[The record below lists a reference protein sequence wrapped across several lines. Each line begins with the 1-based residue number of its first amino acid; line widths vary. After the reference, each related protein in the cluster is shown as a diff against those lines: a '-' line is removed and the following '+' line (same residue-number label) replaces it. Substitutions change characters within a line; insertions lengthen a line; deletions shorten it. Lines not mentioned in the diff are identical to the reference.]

1 MSFEERDTMTKNS
14 SIATFLD
21 DLASERPTPGGGG
34 AAAVCGA
41 IGAALVSM
49 VANLTIGKKNYEAVS
64 DDLKAVNAK
73 AEALRAE
80 LTGAI
85 EEDVVAFNA
94 VMGAYGLPR
103 ASDEEKAARTAAI
116 QAALKDA
123 TLAPLRAVKA
133 CFEVMRLSADV
144 ADKGNL
150 NVISDAGVAVL
161 AANAG
166 LRSAALNVYINAK
179 AIKDRAFAETQVA
192 EVEALL
198 AQAAETTEKVYATV
212 RGKIGS

>member
-1 MSFEERDTMTKNS
+1 MTKDET
-14 SIATFLD
+14 IGKFLD

-34 AAAVCGA
+34 AAAVMGA

-49 VANLTIGKKNYEAVS
+49 VANLTIGKKNYEAVEE
-64 DDLKAVNAK
+64 DLKAARTE
-73 AEALRAE
+73 AERVRAE
-80 LTGAI
+80 LTAAI
-85 EEDVVAFNA
+85 DEDVVAFNS

-103 ASDEEKAARTAAI
+103 ATDEEKAARSAAI

-133 CFEVMRLSADV
+133 CFEVIVLSEAA

-179 AIKDRAFAETQVA
+179 AIKDREFAEKQIA

-198 AQAAETTEKVYATV
+198 AAAAEKTEAVYKVV

>member
-1 MSFEERDTMTKNS
+1 
-14 SIATFLD
+14 
-21 DLASERPTPGGGG
+21 
-34 AAAVCGA
+34 
-41 IGAALVSM
+41 

-64 DDLKAVNAK
+64 EDLAAVNAK

-80 LTGAI
+80 LIHAI

-103 ASDEEKAARTAAI
+103 GTDDEKAKRTAAI

-123 TLAPLRAVKA
+123 TQAPLRAVKA
-133 CFEVMRLSADV
+133 CFEVIRLA
-144 ADKGNL
+144 AAAAEKGNL

-166 LRSAALNVYINAK
+166 LRSAALNVFINAK
-179 AIKDRAFAETQVA
+179 AIKDRDFAGKQIA
-192 EVEALL
+192 EVNALL
-198 AQAAETTEKVYATV
+198 AQAAETTESVYQTV
-212 RGKIGS
+212 KTKISS

>member
-1 MSFEERDTMTKNS
+1 MTKDET
-14 SIATFLD
+14 IGKFLD

-34 AAAVCGA
+34 AAAVMGA

-49 VANLTIGKKNYEAVS
+49 VANLTIGKKNYEAVEE
-64 DDLKAVNAK
+64 DLKAAR
-73 AEALRAE
+73 AEAERVRAE
-80 LTGAI
+80 LTAAI
-85 EEDVVAFNA
+85 EEDVVAFNS

-103 ASDEEKAARTAAI
+103 ATDEEKAARTAAI

-133 CFEVMRLSADV
+133 CFEVIGLSQAA

-179 AIKDRAFAETQVA
+179 AIKDREFAESRIA

-198 AQAAETTEKVYATV
+198 AAAAEKTEAVYKVV
-212 RGKIGS
+212 RDKIGS

>member
-1 MSFEERDTMTKNS
+1 MTKDET
-14 SIATFLD
+14 IGKFLD

-34 AAAVCGA
+34 AAAVMGA

-49 VANLTIGKKNYEAVS
+49 VANLTIGKKNYEAVEE
-64 DDLKAVNAK
+64 DLKAAR
-73 AEALRAE
+73 AEAERVRAE
-80 LTGAI
+80 LTAAI
-85 EEDVVAFNA
+85 DEDVVAFNS

-103 ASDEEKAARTAAI
+103 ATDDEKAARSAAI

-133 CFEVMRLSADV
+133 CFEVIVLSEAA

-179 AIKDRAFAETQVA
+179 AIKDREFAEKQIA

-198 AQAAETTEKVYATV
+198 AAAADKTEAVYKVV

>member
-1 MSFEERDTMTKNS
+1 MTKNN

-34 AAAVCGA
+34 AAAVSGA

-49 VANLTIGKKNYEAVS
+49 VANLTIGKKNYEAVEE
-64 DDLKAVNAK
+64 DLKAAR
-73 AEALRAE
+73 AEAERLRAE
-80 LTGAI
+80 LTAAI
-85 EEDVVAFNA
+85 EEDVVAFNS

-103 ASDEEKAARTAAI
+103 ATDEEKAKRAEAI
-116 QAALKDA
+116 QAALKEA

-133 CFEVMRLSADV
+133 CFEVIRLSAIA

-166 LRSAALNVYINAK
+166 LRSAALNVFINAK
-179 AIKDRAFAETQVA
+179 AIKDRDFAEKQIA
-192 EVEALL
+192 EVNALL
-198 AQAAETTEKVYATV
+198 SEAAQTTEAVYQTV
-212 RGKIGS
+212 RAKIGS

>member
-1 MSFEERDTMTKNS
+1 MTKDS
-14 SIATFLD
+14 TIAEFLD
-21 DLASERPTPGGGG
+21 DLASERPAPGGGG
-34 AAAVCGA
+34 AAAVGGA

-64 DDLKAVNAK
+64 EDLKAVNAK

-80 LTGAI
+80 LTHAI
-85 EEDVVAFNA
+85 EEDVAAFNA

-103 ASDEEKAARTAAI
+103 ASEDEKAKRTAAI
-116 QAALKDA
+116 QAALKEA

-133 CFEVMRLSADV
+133 CFEVIRLSEEA

-166 LRSAALNVYINAK
+166 LRSAALNVFINAK
-179 AIKDRAFAETQVA
+179 AIKDREFAGQQLS
-192 EVEALL
+192 EVNALL
-198 AQAAETTEKVYATV
+198 AQAAQMTESVYQTV

>member
-1 MSFEERDTMTKNS
+1 MTTHS
-14 SIATFLD
+14 SIQTFLD

-34 AAAVCGA
+34 AAALCGA

-64 DDLKAVNAK
+64 EDLAAVNAK

-80 LTGAI
+80 LMHAI
-85 EEDVVAFNA
+85 EEDVAAFNA

-103 ASDEEKAARTAAI
+103 GTDDEKAERTTAI

-133 CFEVMRLSADV
+133 CFEVILLSA
-144 ADKGNL
+144 AAAEKGNL

-161 AANAG
+161 SANAG
-166 LRSAALNVYINAK
+166 LRSAALNVFVNAK
-179 AIKDRAFAETQVA
+179 AIKDRDFAEKQIA
-192 EVEALL
+192 EVNALL
-198 AQAAETTEKVYATV
+198 AQAAETTESVYHTV
-212 RGKIGS
+212 RTKIGG

>member
-1 MSFEERDTMTKNS
+1 MTKNET
-14 SIATFLD
+14 IGKFLD

-34 AAAVCGA
+34 AAAVSGA

-49 VANLTIGKKNYEAVS
+49 VANLTIGKKNYEAVEE
-64 DDLKAVNAK
+64 DLKAAR
-73 AEALRAE
+73 AEAERLRAE
-80 LTGAI
+80 LTAAI
-85 EEDVVAFNA
+85 EEDVFAFNS

-103 ASDEEKAARTAAI
+103 ASDEEKALRSAAI

-133 CFEVMRLSADV
+133 CFSVIRLSAIA

-179 AIKDRAFAETQVA
+179 AIKDRAFAEQQIA

-198 AQAAETTEKVYATV
+198 AEAAETTEAVYKTV
-212 RGKIGS
+212 RSKIGS

>member
-1 MSFEERDTMTKNS
+1 MTKDET
-14 SIATFLD
+14 IGKFLD

-34 AAAVCGA
+34 AAAVMGA

-49 VANLTIGKKNYEAVS
+49 VANLTIGKKNYESVEE
-64 DDLKAVNAK
+64 DLKAAR
-73 AEALRAE
+73 AEAERVRAE
-80 LTGAI
+80 LTAAI
-85 EEDVVAFNA
+85 DEDVVAFNS

-103 ASDEEKAARTAAI
+103 ATDEDKAARSAAI
-116 QAALKDA
+116 QAALKEA

-133 CFEVMRLSADV
+133 CFEVIVLSEAA

-179 AIKDRAFAETQVA
+179 AIKDREFAEKQIG

-198 AQAAETTEKVYATV
+198 AAAAEKTEAVYKVV
-212 RGKIGS
+212 RDKIGS